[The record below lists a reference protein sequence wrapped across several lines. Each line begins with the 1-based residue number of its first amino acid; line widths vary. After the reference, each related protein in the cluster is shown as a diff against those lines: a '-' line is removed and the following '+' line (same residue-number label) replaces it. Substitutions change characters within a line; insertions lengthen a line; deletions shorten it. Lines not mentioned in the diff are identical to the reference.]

1 MKRKKCALG
10 ALAIGSIISAL
21 ASAIGT
27 GVSIYSNKKNAERQI
42 ANQNEAQNQQNAIQ
56 QQQNIQANLSN
67 RDYIADYQNKIII
80 PTQNTS
86 QMRCG
91 GKRKVLGGINA
102 KRDAN
107 KEYFDRIQMYKLG
120 GYLMRQFRFVGY
132 LFSL

>member
-10 ALAIGSIISAL
+10 AMAIAGIVSAL

-27 GVSIYSNKKNAERQI
+27 GINIYSNKKNAERQI

-80 PTQNTS
+80 PIQNTS

-120 GYLMRQFRFVGY
+120 GYLMR
-132 LFSL
+132 

>member
-10 ALAIGSIISAL
+10 AMAIAGIVSAL

-80 PTQNTS
+80 PAQNTS

-120 GYLMRQFRFVGY
+120 GYLMR
-132 LFSL
+132 

>member
-10 ALAIGSIISAL
+10 ALTIGSIISAL

-120 GYLMRQFRFVGY
+120 GCLMR
-132 LFSL
+132 

>member
-1 MKRKKCALG
+1 MKRKKCVLG

-27 GVSIYSNKKNAERQI
+27 GASIYSNKKNAERQI
-42 ANQNEAQNQQNAIQ
+42 ANQTEAQNQQNAIQ

-107 KEYFDRIQMYKLG
+107 KEYFDRIQMYKLD
-120 GYLMRQFRFVGY
+120 GYLMR
-132 LFSL
+132 

>member
-10 ALAIGSIISAL
+10 ALAIGGIISAL

-27 GVSIYSNKKNAERQI
+27 GVSIYSNRKNAERQI
-42 ANQNEAQNQQNAIQ
+42 ANQTEAQNQQNAIQ
-56 QQQNIQANLSN
+56 QQQNIKANLSN

-120 GYLMRQFRFVGY
+120 GYLMR
-132 LFSL
+132 

>member
-86 QMRCG
+86 QMRYG

-120 GYLMRQFRFVGY
+120 GYLMR
-132 LFSL
+132 

>member
-27 GVSIYSNKKNAERQI
+27 GVSIYSNKKNVERQI

-120 GYLMRQFRFVGY
+120 GYLMR
-132 LFSL
+132 

>member
-10 ALAIGSIISAL
+10 AMAIAGIVSAL

-91 GKRKVLGGINA
+91 GKRKVLGGIDV

-120 GYLMRQFRFVGY
+120 GYLMR
-132 LFSL
+132 

>member
-21 ASAIGT
+21 VSAIGT
-27 GVSIYSNKKNAERQI
+27 GVSIYSNKKNVERQI

-120 GYLMRQFRFVGY
+120 GYLMR
-132 LFSL
+132 

>member
-91 GKRKVLGGINA
+91 GKRKVLGDINA

-120 GYLMRQFRFVGY
+120 GYLMR
-132 LFSL
+132 

>member
-120 GYLMRQFRFVGY
+120 GCLMR
-132 LFSL
+132 

>member
-42 ANQNEAQNQQNAIQ
+42 ANQTEAQNQQNAIR

-80 PTQNTS
+80 PTQNIS

-102 KRDAN
+102 KRDVN

-120 GYLMRQFRFVGY
+120 GYLMH
-132 LFSL
+132 

>member
-10 ALAIGSIISAL
+10 AMAIAGIVSAL

-27 GVSIYSNKKNAERQI
+27 GINIYSNKKNAERQI

-120 GYLMRQFRFVGY
+120 GYLMR
-132 LFSL
+132 

>member
-27 GVSIYSNKKNAERQI
+27 GVSIYSNKKNVERQI
-42 ANQNEAQNQQNAIQ
+42 ANQNEAQNQRNAIQ
-56 QQQNIQANLSN
+56 QQQNIQANLNN

-120 GYLMRQFRFVGY
+120 GYLMR
-132 LFSL
+132 

>member
-10 ALAIGSIISAL
+10 ALAIGSIIAAL

-27 GVSIYSNKKNAERQI
+27 GASIYSNKKNAERQI

-120 GYLMRQFRFVGY
+120 GYLMR
-132 LFSL
+132 

>member
-120 GYLMRQFRFVGY
+120 CYLMR
-132 LFSL
+132 

>member
-27 GVSIYSNKKNAERQI
+27 GVSIYSNKKNAERKI
-42 ANQNEAQNQQNAIQ
+42 ANQNKAQNQQNAIQ

-120 GYLMRQFRFVGY
+120 GYLMR
-132 LFSL
+132 

>member
-27 GVSIYSNKKNAERQI
+27 GVSIYSNKKNVERQI
-42 ANQNEAQNQQNAIQ
+42 ANQNEAQNQRNAIQ
-56 QQQNIQANLSN
+56 QQQNIQANLNN

-80 PTQNTS
+80 PNQNTS

-120 GYLMRQFRFVGY
+120 DYLMR
-132 LFSL
+132 

>member
-27 GVSIYSNKKNAERQI
+27 GVSIYSNKKNVERQI

-56 QQQNIQANLSN
+56 QQQNIQSNLSN

-120 GYLMRQFRFVGY
+120 GYLMR
-132 LFSL
+132 

>member
-27 GVSIYSNKKNAERQI
+27 GVSIYSNKKNTERQI

-102 KRDAN
+102 KRDAT

-120 GYLMRQFRFVGY
+120 GYLMR
-132 LFSL
+132 

>member
-42 ANQNEAQNQQNAIQ
+42 ANQTKAQNQQNAIQ

-102 KRDAN
+102 KRDVN

-120 GYLMRQFRFVGY
+120 GYLMR
-132 LFSL
+132 

>member
-27 GVSIYSNKKNAERQI
+27 RASIYSNKKNAERQI
-42 ANQNEAQNQQNAIQ
+42 ANQTEAQNQQNAIQ

-107 KEYFDRIQMYKLG
+107 KKYFDRIQMYKLG
-120 GYLMRQFRFVGY
+120 GYLMR
-132 LFSL
+132 

>member
-10 ALAIGSIISAL
+10 AFAIGSIIAAL

-27 GVSIYSNKKNAERQI
+27 GASIYSNKKNAERQI

-107 KEYFDRIQMYKLG
+107 KEYFDRIQMYKLS
-120 GYLMRQFRFVGY
+120 GYLMR
-132 LFSL
+132 

>member
-27 GVSIYSNKKNAERQI
+27 GVSIYSNKKNVERQI
-42 ANQNEAQNQQNAIQ
+42 ANQNEAQNQRNAIQ
-56 QQQNIQANLSN
+56 QQQNIQANLNN

-102 KRDAN
+102 KIDAN

-120 GYLMRQFRFVGY
+120 GYLMR
-132 LFSL
+132 

>member
-10 ALAIGSIISAL
+10 AAAIASIIGAVVSAV
-21 ASAIGT
+21 GT
-27 GVSIYSNKKNAERQI
+27 GASIYSNKKNAERQI

-67 RDYIADYQNKIII
+67 RDYITDYQNKITI

-86 QMRCG
+86 QMRY
-91 GKRKVLGGINA
+91 GGISA
-102 KRDAN
+102 KRNAT

-120 GYLMRQFRFVGY
+120 GCLMR
-132 LFSL
+132 

>member
-10 ALAIGSIISAL
+10 VMAIAGIVSAL

-120 GYLMRQFRFVGY
+120 GYLMR
-132 LFSL
+132 

>member
-1 MKRKKCALG
+1 MKRKKCVLG
-10 ALAIGSIISAL
+10 AMAIAGIVSAL

-27 GVSIYSNKKNAERQI
+27 GASIYSNKKNAERQI
-42 ANQNEAQNQQNAIQ
+42 ANQNEARNQQNAIQ

-107 KEYFDRIQMYKLG
+107 REYFDRIQMYKLG
-120 GYLMRQFRFVGY
+120 GYLMR
-132 LFSL
+132 

>member
-27 GVSIYSNKKNAERQI
+27 GVGIYSNKKNAERQI

-120 GYLMRQFRFVGY
+120 GYLMR
-132 LFSL
+132 

>member
-21 ASAIGT
+21 VSAIGT

-42 ANQNEAQNQQNAIQ
+42 ANQNKAQNQQNAIQ

-80 PTQNTS
+80 PTQNIS

-120 GYLMRQFRFVGY
+120 GYLMR
-132 LFSL
+132 

>member
-42 ANQNEAQNQQNAIQ
+42 ANQTEAQNQQNAIQ

-102 KRDAN
+102 KRDVN

-120 GYLMRQFRFVGY
+120 GYLMR
-132 LFSL
+132 

>member
-102 KRDAN
+102 KRDTN

-120 GYLMRQFRFVGY
+120 GYLMR
-132 LFSL
+132 

>member
-10 ALAIGSIISAL
+10 AFAIGSIIAAL

-27 GVSIYSNKKNAERQI
+27 GAGIYSNKKNTERQI

-120 GYLMRQFRFVGY
+120 GYLMR
-132 LFSL
+132 

>member
-27 GVSIYSNKKNAERQI
+27 GVSIYSNKKNAERKI
-42 ANQNEAQNQQNAIQ
+42 ANQIEAQNQQNAIQ

-120 GYLMRQFRFVGY
+120 GYLMR
-132 LFSL
+132 

>member
-10 ALAIGSIISAL
+10 AMAIAGIVSAL

-91 GKRKVLGGINA
+91 GKRKVLGDINA
-102 KRDAN
+102 KRDTN

-120 GYLMRQFRFVGY
+120 GYLMR
-132 LFSL
+132 

>member
-27 GVSIYSNKKNAERQI
+27 GVSIYSNKKNAEHQI
-42 ANQNEAQNQQNAIQ
+42 ANQIEAQNQQNAIQ
-56 QQQNIQANLSN
+56 QQQNIQANLNN

-120 GYLMRQFRFVGY
+120 GYLMP
-132 LFSL
+132 

>member
-10 ALAIGSIISAL
+10 AMAIAGIVSAL

-56 QQQNIQANLSN
+56 QQQNIQTNLDN

-102 KRDAN
+102 KRDVN

-120 GYLMRQFRFVGY
+120 GYLMR
-132 LFSL
+132 

>member
-21 ASAIGT
+21 VSAIGT

-42 ANQNEAQNQQNAIQ
+42 ANQTEAQNQQNAIQ

-120 GYLMRQFRFVGY
+120 GYLM
-132 LFSL
+132 L